1 MGNHL
6 QMLRKEKGLGFDGFI
21 NDRGSANFYFRKLK
35 EENAEERKKKRLE
48 RLKRKKE
55 KLEEIEKTLESNLDD
70 AEKQKRIKQIEKKG
84 IQKSNEIE
92 TEVEET
98 ESKPKGR
105 DWTLSIALPGSILDN
120 AQSPELRLGFM
131 IFRPVFLNCMIQ
143 NIFGWSNSKSMRSVS
158 SGRSNYFRRVW

>member
-1 MGNHL
+1 M
-6 QMLRKEKGLGFDGFI
+6 
-21 NDRGSANFYFRKLK
+21 YFRKLK
-35 EENAEERKKKRLE
+35 EENCEERKKKRLE

-92 TEVEET
+92 TTEVEEET
-98 ESKPKGR
+98 KQKGR

-120 AQSPELRLGFM
+120 AQSPELR
-131 IFRPVFLNCMIQ
+131 
-143 NIFGWSNSKSMRSVS
+143 
-158 SGRSNYFRRVW
+158 

>member
-1 MGNHL
+1 MVIVNL
-6 QMLRKEKGLGFDGFI
+6 YL
-21 NDRGSANFYFRKLK
+21 RKLK
-35 EENAEERKKKRLE
+35 EENSEERKKKRLE

-92 TEVEET
+92 TTEVEQET
-98 ESKPKGR
+98 KGR

-120 AQSPELRLGFM
+120 AQSPELR
-131 IFRPVFLNCMIQ
+131 
-143 NIFGWSNSKSMRSVS
+143 
-158 SGRSNYFRRVW
+158 

>member
-1 MGNHL
+1 
-6 QMLRKEKGLGFDGFI
+6 MLRKENGII
-21 NDRGSANFYFRKLK
+21 NKRLLVIVNMYFRKLK
-35 EENAEERKKKRLE
+35 EENSDERKKKRLE

-92 TEVEET
+92 TEVEE
-98 ESKPKGR
+98 ESKQKGR

-120 AQSPELRLGFM
+120 AQSPELR
-131 IFRPVFLNCMIQ
+131 
-143 NIFGWSNSKSMRSVS
+143 
-158 SGRSNYFRRVW
+158 

>member
-1 MGNHL
+1 
-6 QMLRKEKGLGFDGFI
+6 MLRKENGII
-21 NDRGSANFYFRKLK
+21 NKQLLIIVNMYFRKLK
-35 EENAEERKKKRLE
+35 EENSDERKKKRLE

-92 TEVEET
+92 AEVEE
-98 ESKPKGR
+98 EPKQKGR

-120 AQSPELRLGFM
+120 AQSPELR
-131 IFRPVFLNCMIQ
+131 
-143 NIFGWSNSKSMRSVS
+143 
-158 SGRSNYFRRVW
+158 

>member
-92 TEVEET
+92 TEIEET
-98 ESKPKGR
+98 EESKPKGR

-120 AQSPELRLGFM
+120 AQSPELRLGFHD
-131 IFRPVFLNCMIQ
+131 R
-143 NIFGWSNSKSMRSVS
+143 S
-158 SGRSNYFRRVW
+158 SG